1 MRFVQK
7 TKFFCFGFLCLLSFE
22 LRAVPC
28 GSELDPSAGPFSL
41 NSNWSFR
48 TGDNLDWKDFPSED
62 GIWSKREIP
71 DYGISKTENF
81 SGLHWYLCTFVLP
94 PDFRGKVE
102 PDPLAI
108 QLGRL
113 RDADELYLNGKLIG
127 KTGSFDSKPEFN
139 FQKIRIYS
147 LPSQLLQSGENTLAV
162 RVFAVTGLHG
172 MKDTPV
178 IFHDKYLR
186 EKVFKEEIGAIVCGY
201 VFLFMGIY
209 FIVGSIVK
217 GRAHENFFFA
227 FFCIFIGFYV
237 LLRTQHRDILFSN
250 FSLSYT
256 TELLIL
262 VSLPVLFLNFFYSY
276 LKVPRSGLLF
286 FYEVYLGVLFLIT
299 LFFRT
304 PKSWF
309 LIIEL
314 FNYALPVAFGL
325 IVSIFYKYGKS
336 EIKRLRFILI
346 GVLLLLPTIVIDSL
360 AALEIIHFPGT
371 LYFGFL
377 LFLFMISLQLSED
390 MVVGLQNYLQQEK
403 ELIQMEKIKTGFLV
417 NISLEFRSGM
427 DKIYLAIDKISRNRT
442 KSGTALVES
451 IRVAEEHISYMNY
464 MVKEAIL
471 LKQLEEGSYSP
482 KLENFE
488 LKKLI
493 LDCVHSV
500 ETHLGQSRKKK
511 SVFVEPP
518 NLEIVEDKELLF
530 AILRN
535 LVENAYIYTASD
547 KEVKIECNSKEE
559 YYTLVVS
566 DDGMGMN
573 QIEMETIFQKFVRG
587 YSDSKNEIPGA
598 GIGLTLVNSIV
609 HFLKGEIHLKTQEG
623 LGAQFSIKLPKR
635 KGEL

>member
-1 MRFVQK
+1 MKFVLK
-7 TKFFCFGFLCLLSFE
+7 TKFLFSLLLFLNSFALFAE
-22 LRAVPC
+22 PC
-28 GSELDPSAGPFSL
+28 GSLLEPTSGPLFLSQ
-41 NSNWSFR
+41 NWSFR

-62 GIWSKREIP
+62 GLWTKREIP

-81 SGLHWYLCTFVLP
+81 SGYHWYLCNFELP
-94 PDFRGKVE
+94 ADFRGKVDSE
-102 PDPLAI
+102 PLAI

-113 RDADELYLNGKLIG
+113 RDADELYLNGKLVG
-127 KTGSFDSKPEFN
+127 KTGFFELKPEIN

-147 LPSQLLQSGENTLAV
+147 LPSHLLQAGENSLAV
-162 RVFAVTGLHG
+162 RVFAVTGIHG
-172 MKDTPV
+172 MKDIPV
-178 IFHDKYLR
+178 IYHDKYLR

-227 FFCIFIGFYV
+227 FFCIFMGIYV
-237 LLRTQHRDILFSN
+237 LLRTQHREILFSN

-256 TELLIL
+256 TELLLL
-262 VSLPVLFLNFFYSY
+262 VSLPALFLNFFYSY
-276 LKVPRSGLLF
+276 LKVPRSGFLF

-314 FNYALPVAFGL
+314 FNYSLPVALAL
-325 IVSIFYKYGKS
+325 IVSIFYKHGKT
-336 EIKRLRFILI
+336 EIKRLRFILLGI
-346 GVLLLLPTIVIDSL
+346 LFLFPTIVIDSL
-360 AALEIIHFPGT
+360 TALEILHLPGT

-390 MVVGLQNYLQQEK
+390 MVIGLQNYLQQEK

-442 KSGTALVES
+442 KSGTALGES

-471 LKQLEEGSYSP
+471 LKQLEEGTYSP
-482 KLENFE
+482 KLEKFE
-488 LKKLI
+488 IKTLI
-493 LDCVHSV
+493 LNCINSV
-500 ETHLGQSRKKK
+500 EIHLGQSRKKK
-511 SVFVEPP
+511 SVFVEPA
-518 NLEIVEDKELLF
+518 NLEVKEDAELLF

-547 KEVKIECNSKEE
+547 KEVKIECTESSDKYNFI
-559 YYTLVVS
+559 VS

-609 HFLKGEIHLKTQEG
+609 NFLKGEIHLKSQEG
-623 LGAQFSIKLPKR
+623 LGAQFYISIPKR
-635 KGEL
+635 SGGL